1 MRVLICLKYLTFMI
15 MELIQTFNTTL
26 NDLINNLQ
34 KCYPQETK
42 NVTII
47 TELNDTRPLQKFM
60 KSIGEDVNKISV
72 KDETFF
78 DCERT
83 CLDCDLSQ
91 IWKSSKTNQQNK
103 DVIWKFMQT
112 LVLIGTTVRSKSKS
126 LEDFFEN
133 FSDEKM
139 FDDVEGV
146 QSQMMNIVQKL
157 LEENDEILE
166 KNNSDSDSENNE
178 ENKEENSDNDEDGD
192 PTSKY
197 EEMFKNTK
205 IGNLAKEIAQD
216 IDMSSFENDIGN
228 MESPDISSIMQ
239 KLVGGGGL
247 KNLVQSVA
255 QKLKNKMESGD
266 VNQEEL
272 VGEVSEMME
281 KMKKD
286 KKFKKMFKSKDF
298 QGMFKEMMKQK
309 GQTVDDDEDFS
320 ALEEMCSNMNIP
332 NKMHNR
338 LPPPQSFRGGGRR
351 NGVKNRLRRKLEA
364 KNAATKAL
372 SETPIE

>member
-91 IWKSSKTNQQNK
+91 IWKSNKTNEQNK

-133 FSDEKM
+133 FSDDKM

-146 QSQMMNIVQKL
+146 QTQMMNIVQKL

-166 KNNSDSDSENNE
+166 NNNSDSDSANN
-178 ENKEENSDNDEDGD
+178 EENSDNDDNGEDGD

-309 GQTVDDDEDFS
+309 GQVVDDDEDFS
-320 ALEEMCSNMNIP
+320 ALEEMCSNVNIP
-332 NKMHNR
+332 NKMHNM

-364 KNAATKAL
+364 KNAAVKAL

>member
-1 MRVLICLKYLTFMI
+1 
-15 MELIQTFNTTL
+15 
-26 NDLINNLQ
+26 
-34 KCYPQETK
+34 
-42 NVTII
+42 
-47 TELNDTRPLQKFM
+47 
-60 KSIGEDVNKISV
+60 
-72 KDETFF
+72 
-78 DCERT
+78 
-83 CLDCDLSQ
+83 
-91 IWKSSKTNQQNK
+91 
-103 DVIWKFMQT
+103 MQT